1 MKYKI
6 PTLIGISTINSMN
19 KRISKSFKLIF
30 SSFFPNFDENE
41 IENSENYFNFIMEK
55 YPDRSEIF
63 QLKIF
68 LVMFSINLRK
78 IFLKNSDIHSFF
90 QKLQQS
96 NLTQLRKL
104 GTGITSLLGLSTARS
119 ISGEGSV
126 YKYFDYPIHKNT
138 NIKNK
143 VNQIPKHLEVAVV
156 GSGSGGGIA
165 ANILNEKYEVGIF
178 EKGNYANGTVNN
190 ETFGYHNFYET
201 YAIQQ
206 TRGYKVLLLA
216 GMGIGGG
223 TSINWTTS

>member
-90 QKLQQS
+90 QKLQQ
-96 NLTQLRKL
+96 
-104 GTGITSLLGLSTARS
+104 
-119 ISGEGSV
+119 
-126 YKYFDYPIHKNT
+126 
-138 NIKNK
+138 
-143 VNQIPKHLEVAVV
+143 
-156 GSGSGGGIA
+156 
-165 ANILNEKYEVGIF
+165 
-178 EKGNYANGTVNN
+178 
-190 ETFGYHNFYET
+190 
-201 YAIQQ
+201 
-206 TRGYKVLLLA
+206 
-216 GMGIGGG
+216 
-223 TSINWTTS
+223 